1 MATSRIKTSSIL
13 QGFPKSRSVLAG
25 NAAYEPGSYYSIE
38 TITVG
43 SGGSSTV
50 TFSSIPSTY
59 THLQVRC
66 LVKTNRTSSNLSGA
80 PFIFNSDSAT
90 NYSCHEF
97 NGNGS
102 TLSASNTSN
111 GSSIDVGR
119 VSGNSSSANVFG
131 VEVIDILDYKN
142 TNKYKTIRVLNGFD
156 NNGSG
161 VVAFASGSWRSTSAI
176 TSITFQ
182 TPYESS
188 LYLQYS
194 EFALYGIKA

>member
-1 MATSRIKTSSIL
+1 MPILGIIASQDYNRVTNSYESIATT
-13 QGFPKSRSVLAG
+13 
-25 NAAYEPGSYYSIE
+25 
-38 TITVG
+38 TVG

-66 LVKTNRTSSNLSGA
+66 LVKTNRTSSNLSST
-80 PFIFNSDSAT
+80 PFIFNSDSAA

-102 TLSASNTSN
+102 SVSTVATSN
-111 GSSIDVGR
+111 GSNIDVGR

-131 VEVIDILDYKN
+131 VEVIDILDYKD
-142 TNKYKTIRVLNGFD
+142 TNKYKTVRILNGFD

-161 VVAFASGSWRSTSAI
+161 VAAFASGSWRSTSAI

-182 TPYESS
+182 TPYDST
-188 LYLQYS
+188 LYLQYTQ
-194 EFALYGIKA
+194 FALYGIKGA

>member
-1 MATSRIKTSSIL
+1 MPIL
-13 QGFPKSRSVLAG
+13 GILASAITG
-25 NAAYEPGSYYSIE
+25 NLVTTAYESIA
-38 TITVG
+38 TYTVG
-43 SGGSSTV
+43 SGGQADI

-66 LVKTNRTSSNLSGA
+66 LVKTNRTTSNLSST
-80 PFIFNSDSAT
+80 PFIFNSDSAA

-102 TLSASNTSN
+102 SVSAVATSN
-111 GSSIDVGR
+111 GSNIDVGR

-131 VEVIDILDYKN
+131 VEVIDILDYKD
-142 TNKYKTIRVLNGFD
+142 TNKYKTVRILNGFD

-161 VVAFASGSWRSTSAI
+161 VAAFASGSWRSTSAI

-182 TPYESS
+182 TPYDST

-194 EFALYGIKA
+194 SFALYGVRA

>member
-1 MATSRIKTSSIL
+1 MLNIIAGTLSVGVPPIPPSSYESIAT
-13 QGFPKSRSVLAG
+13 V
-25 NAAYEPGSYYSIE
+25 
-38 TITVG
+38 TIG
-43 SGGSSTV
+43 SGGSGTI

-66 LVKTNRTSSNLSGA
+66 LVKTNRTSSNLSSA
-80 PFIFNSDSAT
+80 PFIFNSDSAA

-102 TLSASNTSN
+102 SVSAVATSN

-119 VSGNSSSANVFG
+119 VSGNLSSTSVFG
-131 VEVIDILDYKN
+131 AQVIDILDYKD
-142 TNKYKTIRVLNGFD
+142 TNKYKTVRILNGFD

-161 VVAFASGSWRSTSAI
+161 VAAFASGSWRSTSAI

-182 TPYESS
+182 TPFDST
-188 LYLQYS
+188 LYLQYTQ
-194 EFALYGIKA
+194 FALYGIKGV